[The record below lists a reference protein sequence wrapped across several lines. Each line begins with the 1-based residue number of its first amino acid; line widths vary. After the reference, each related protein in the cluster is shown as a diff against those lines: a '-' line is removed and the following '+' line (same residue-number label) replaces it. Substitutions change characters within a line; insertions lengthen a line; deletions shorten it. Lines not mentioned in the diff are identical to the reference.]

1 MSVSEVQGQTTMG
14 KEECKSQAIVLKEE
28 GKSQA
33 LLKEEGKSQAILKE
47 EAVARLVKEYEGKLT
62 ILKAE
67 HSRDIE
73 VGVGADGSSR
83 EAIRRGGLWKFLTVR
98 QTYPLGNQR

>member
-1 MSVSEVQGQTTMG
+1 MSEVQGQTTMG
-14 KEECKSQAIVLKEE
+14 KEEGKSQAIVLKEE

-47 EAVARLVKEYEGKLT
+47 AVARLVREYEGKLT

-67 HSRDIE
+67 HSKDIE
-73 VGVGADGSSR
+73 VGVQIRLR
-83 EAIRRGGLWKFLTVR
+83 EG
-98 QTYPLGNQR
+98 